1 MRLFYILLL
10 TLIFRLGFAQLTITD
25 SLIRRLPDIVNNAEK
40 ADVLNEICLKLVYMN
55 PDSALLFGNQA
66 LLIGR
71 KANDD
76 KILGNSYNRIGIVY
90 DVKNIWDTALMY
102 YDSALLHSKRVYDSI
117 TIASAYNNIGLVYWN
132 KSMLDKA
139 IQNFFNSLK
148 LFEKLGKK
156 KGVANTFN
164 NIGLIMMEQNRNTEA
179 LVYQMKG
186 LKIREELKDDSGI
199 NDSRLNIA
207 INLWEQENYDSSATY
222 FKKAIPFY
230 QSTSNHY
237 ALGTAYNGLAM
248 VLMSVNEYD
257 SSLLYFDKA
266 IQEHLSVENN
276 SKAASSLL
284 NKATL
289 FNALGQIDNELN
301 TLLKARSL
309 LSDGSSLKVLWK
321 TLFQLAEVYRR
332 KGQYKLAAELYQEAY
347 YTKDSVFT
355 LERDEKIEQIKVQYE
370 TEKKEKELLFEKAE
384 NERLQK
390 EKAESEIKIY
400 NRNKW
405 IIGLGSVSLI
415 VILFILFILQRNKRK
430 AQAEKDAAII
440 REREY
445 GLSAV
450 FNAQEDERKRIAKD
464 LHDGIGQ
471 QLSAIKLNFHNVC
484 ESVKSVKP
492 EIVADLLKVEKMIA
506 ETGSEVRSI
515 SHQMMPRALTELG
528 LVDAMDD
535 LIVNSFGKTNIK
547 FSYDHF
553 GLSERLPSN
562 IEIALYRI
570 AQELFNNIIKHAGAS
585 GVDVQLMKREN
596 YCILI
601 VQDDG
606 KGIPQT
612 GSSEG
617 IGMININNRLSTI
630 NGDLNM
636 DTGEGIGTTA
646 TIRIALA

>member
-1 MRLFYILLL
+1 MKLFYILLL
-10 TLIFRLGFAQLTITD
+10 ALIFQFGLAQQNITD
-25 SLIRRLPDIVNNAEK
+25 SLIRRLPDINNNAEK
-40 ADVLNEICLKLVYMN
+40 ADVLNDICYKLVYMN
-55 PDSALLFGNQA
+55 PDSALLFGKQA

-76 KILGNSYNRIGIVY
+76 KIIGNSYNRIGIVY
-90 DVKNIWDTALMY
+90 DVKNIWDSALMY

-132 KSMLDKA
+132 KSLLDKA

-164 NIGLIMMEQNRNTEA
+164 NIGLILMEQDRNTEA
-179 LVYQMKG
+179 LGYQMKG
-186 LKIREELKDDSGI
+186 LKLREELNDESGV

-207 INLWEQENYDSSATY
+207 INLWELENFDSSAFY
-222 FKKAIPFY
+222 FKGVIPFY
-230 QSTSNHY
+230 QQTSNHY
-237 ALGTAYNGLAM
+237 ALGTTYNGLAM
-248 VLMSVNEYD
+248 VLMSIHEYD
-257 SSLLYFDKA
+257 SSLVYYDKA
-266 IQEHLSVENN
+266 IQEHLAVENN

-289 FNALGQIDNELN
+289 YNTLGQMDNELN
-301 TLLKARSL
+301 ALLKARSL

-332 KGQYKLAAELYQEAY
+332 KGQYKLAAELYKEAY
-347 YTKDSVFT
+347 YTKDSVHT
-355 LERDEKIEQIKVQYE
+355 LERDEKIEQIKVRYE
-370 TEKKEKELLFEKAE
+370 TEKREKELILERAE

-400 NRNKW
+400 NRNNW
-405 IIGLGSVSLI
+405 IIGLGSISLI
-415 VILFILFILQRNKRK
+415 MILFILFISQRNKRK
-430 AQAEKDAAII
+430 AQAERDAAII
-440 REREY
+440 KEREF
-445 GLSAV
+445 GLRAV
-450 FNAQEDERKRIAKD
+450 FTAQEDERKRIAKD

-484 ESVKSVKP
+484 ESVKSEKP
-492 EIVADLLKVEKMIA
+492 EISADLLRVEKMIA
-506 ETGSEVRSI
+506 NTGSEVRSI

-528 LVDAMDD
+528 LVDALDD
-535 LIVNSFGKTNIK
+535 LIVNSFGNTNVK
-547 FSYDHF
+547 YSYDHF
-553 GLSERLPSN
+553 GLTDRLPSN

-585 GVDVQLMKREN
+585 SVDVQLMKREK

-601 VQDDG
+601 VQDNG

-612 GSSEG
+612 GLSDG
-617 IGMININNRLSTI
+617 IGMLNINNRLSTI
-630 NGDLNM
+630 NGELNM
-636 DTGEGIGTTA
+636 DSGEGEGTIA
-646 TIRIALA
+646 TIRIALT